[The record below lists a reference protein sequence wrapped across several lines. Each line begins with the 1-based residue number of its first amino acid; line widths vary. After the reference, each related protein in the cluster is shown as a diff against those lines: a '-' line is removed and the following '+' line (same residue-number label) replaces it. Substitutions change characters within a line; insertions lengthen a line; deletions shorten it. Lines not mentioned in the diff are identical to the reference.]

1 MVAGVTV
8 AVVVVLVAKVLVW
21 NEAVVNILVQGLDI
35 IAVNVRVGVLVDV
48 RITLGFGVTDVL

>member
-48 RITLGFGVTDVL
+48 RITLGFGVTDIL